1 MNRWPEKARAWAA
14 EFDRRLAAGAPKKW
28 MRGKWGVAGEWQ
40 IKDDKGAYWRRN
52 TQACCG
58 CGHNRQV
65 DYRGAEFTSG
75 GRERFGPTW
84 KGHKH

>member
-1 MNRWPEKARAWAA
+1 MNRWPEKAREWAA

-40 IKDDKGAYWRRN
+40 VKDDKGAYWRRN

-58 CGHNRQV
+58 
-65 DYRGAEFTSG
+65 
-75 GRERFGPTW
+75 RERFGPTW
-84 KGHKH
+84 RRHHH